1 MEEKGLPIRNI
12 TTDPMGGELRHR
24 AIEYMKSIG
33 HDARFIGDD
42 ALIKA
47 VNVKWPDGTEV
58 IVYCHKEDR
67 EIVGREV
74 ESKGCKIATFVDVD
88 DYWLGGLVVKRGQYI
103 MAKKESIHWNHVN
116 DYRPFSIYDTAHEV
130 MQRGMSMA
138 DAMIWN
144 KVNMED

>member
-1 MEEKGLPIRNI
+1 MKKGLPIRNI

-24 AIEYMKSIG
+24 AVEYMKSIG
-33 HDARFIGDD
+33 YDARLIGDD

-47 VNVKWPDGTEV
+47 VNVTWPDGTEV
-58 IVYCHKEDR
+58 VVYCHKEDR

-103 MAKKESIHWNHVN
+103 MAKKVEHQWDNAHRRRS
-116 DYRPFSIYDTAHEV
+116 YIYDPHET
-130 MQRGMSMA
+130 MLLTNSW
-138 DAMIWN
+138 IWDRLF
-144 KVNMED
+144 KEL

>member
-12 TTDPMGGELRHR
+12 TIDPMGGELRHR

-47 VNVKWPDGTEV
+47 VTVKWPDGTEV

-103 MAKKESIHWNHVN
+103 MTKKVEQQWDNAHRRRS
-116 DYRPFSIYDTAHEV
+116 YIYDPHET
-130 MQRGMSMA
+130 MLLTSSW
-138 DAMIWN
+138 IWDRLF
-144 KVNMED
+144 KEL